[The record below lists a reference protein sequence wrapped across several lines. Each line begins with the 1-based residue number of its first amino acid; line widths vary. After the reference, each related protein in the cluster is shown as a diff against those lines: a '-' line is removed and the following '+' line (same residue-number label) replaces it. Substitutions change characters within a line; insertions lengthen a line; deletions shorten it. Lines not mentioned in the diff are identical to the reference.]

1 MLANNM
7 TTFKSAA
14 DQEADVATFV
24 HPETLVYTKNGPKP
38 IKDIRLSD
46 TLSSGAKLSDIMQLP
61 FEGHLVNINGNLVGP
76 HHKLSVLQGS
86 QEAIKHDVAAP
97 KWLPAAAIAEGD
109 YLEFTIPTASE
120 TVPLSEDDCWLL
132 GVTVGQG
139 KQSGSDVELPRSAI
153 TDTLVRHCEDTKVP
167 YVSAKSGAV
176 TFQSPFNTSLI
187 FRPDGSKSLAPELLH
202 MSNVQLEAFTSGL
215 EEKAS
220 LRDSCNATA
229 LKGRPTASHDDKFQ
243 LETTSLAAQVQFMYL
258 GRGIMTHLDGNGQ
271 LARTGEQPQDWF
283 AHGNSLFWKVTQKEQ
298 YAYNG
303 PVYDLQIAGGLG
315 EDPDT
320 EPSYMTSGGLH
331 HNGGGK
337 RNGSIA
343 VYVEPWHG
351 DVLEFVAL
359 KRNHG
364 DEALRCR
371 DLFLA
376 LWIND
381 LFMKRVEADG
391 MWSLMCPNTSPGLSD
406 VYDKDDEHMD
416 FTNLYERYE
425 AEGKFQKQIKAREL
439 WDSIIVSQIETG
451 VPYMLYKD
459 AVNRKTNQSNLG
471 TIKSSNLCCEVCQ
484 YSSADETS
492 VCNLASVALKA
503 FVKCFEDKPAEF
515 DFHELHKVIKVM
527 TRNLNNV
534 IDLNYYPVETARNSN
549 MKHRPIGLGVQG
561 LADAFMMM
569 RYPFE
574 SAEAQALNKD
584 IFETIYHAALEASC
598 EMAAERETEVLE
610 YKQLAAIDDKP
621 KELKRQLTQIL
632 KKTKFT
638 QEELTREKCCGSYD
652 SYLWNG
658 GCPLSKGIFQF
669 DMWDV
674 KPSDRWNWTSLLEQ
688 IDVHGVRNSLLVA
701 PMPTA
706 STSQILGNFEC
717 FEAPTSN
724 IFTRRTLAGEFI
736 VANKYMLRDLI
747 DRGLWTESIRAR
759 VIAAGGS
766 IQDIEEIPDDIKAL
780 YKTMWEVKM
789 RTVIDMARDR
799 GAFVDQS
806 QSMNLYMAN
815 PTLKNMTSMHFYAWK
830 AALKTGCYYIRT
842 RAKARPQQFT
852 VDPLLLAKQ
861 DKPETSLPT
870 AEEVLACSL
879 ENKRLVRC
887 VQDETHIRV
896 LNFVIRSSNGHRLN
910 LVDCGA
916 PGRRWQCI
924 WPSSRWNQNFGWESS
939 QGHEIVA
946 EAQGITWW
954 PH

>member
-1 MLANNM
+1 M
-7 TTFKSAA
+7 K
-14 DQEADVATFV
+14 
-24 HPETLVYTKNGPKP
+24 
-38 IKDIRLSD
+38 LSD
-46 TLSSGAKLSDIMQLP
+46 TLSSGAKLADIMQLQ
-61 FEGHLVNINGNLVGP
+61 FDGSLININGNLVGP
-76 HHKLSVLQGS
+76 GHKLSVLQGS
-86 QEAIKHDVAAP
+86 QQALKHGVVAP
-97 KWLPAAAIAEGD
+97 KWLPASAIAPGD
-109 YLEFTIPTASE
+109 YLEFSTAVASE
-120 TVPLSEDDCWLL
+120 TIPLSSEECWLV
-132 GVTVGQG
+132 GVITGQG
-139 KQSGSDVELPRSAI
+139 QTAGTRVRIPYSKFTDRLIKRLEDAAI
-153 TDTLVRHCEDTKVP
+153 P
-167 YVSAKSGAV
+167 YVSSKSAAV
-176 TFQSPFNTSLI
+176 LFESPLNLSLI
-187 FRPDGSKSLAPELLH
+187 FKPDGSKSLAPEILH
-202 MSNVQLEAFTSGL
+202 MTAEQSKAFTSGL
-215 EEKAS
+215 EDSVSALESEITQLDSAS
-220 LRDSCNATA
+220 LAV
-229 LKGRPTASHDDKFQ
+229 
-243 LETTSLAAQVQFMYL
+243 QVQFIYL
-258 GRGIMTHLDGNGQ
+258 QTLELTKVDEKGQ
-271 LARTGEQPQDWF
+271 LAKVETDDWF
-283 AHGNSLFWKVTQKEQ
+283 SHGNSLFQKVIQKEE
-298 YAYNG
+298 YAYSG

-315 EDPDT
+315 EEPDT
-320 EPSYMTSGGLH
+320 QPSYMTSGGLH

-343 VYVEPWHG
+343 VYLEPWHA
-351 DVLEFVAL
+351 DVMEFVAL

-391 MWSLMCPNTSPGLSD
+391 IWSLMCPNTSPGLSD
-406 VYDKDDEHMD
+406 VFDKDEDHMD

-425 AEGKFQKQIKAREL
+425 SEGKFMKQIKAREL
-439 WDSIIVSQIETG
+439 WDAIIVSQIETG

-459 AVNRKTNQSNLG
+459 SVNRKTNQSNLG
-471 TIKSSNLCCEVCQ
+471 TIKSSNLCAEIVQ
-484 YSSADETS
+484 FSSETETS

-503 FVKCFEDKPAEF
+503 FIKHFEDKPAKY
-515 DFHELHKVIKVM
+515 DFEELHKIIKVM

-534 IDLNYYPVETARNSN
+534 IDINYYPVETARNSN

-561 LADAFMMM
+561 LADAFMLM

-598 EMAAERETEVLE
+598 EMAAERETEILE

-638 QEELTREKCCGSYD
+638 QEELSRERCCGSYD

-674 KPSDRWNWTSLLEQ
+674 KPSNRWNWTTLSEQ
-688 IDVHGVRNSLLVA
+688 IDAHGVRNSLLVA

-706 STSQILGNFEC
+706 STSQILGNYES
-717 FEAPTSN
+717 FEAATSN
-724 IFTRRTLAGEFI
+724 IFTRRTLAGEFV

-766 IQDIEEIPDDIKAL
+766 IQDIDEIPDDIKAL

-830 AALKTGCYYIRT
+830 AGLKCGMYYART

-852 VDPLLLAKQ
+852 VDPLMLAKQ
-861 DKPETSLPT
+861 SKVEAVQAT

-879 ENKRLVRC
+879 ENK
-887 VQDETHIRV
+887 
-896 LNFVIRSSNGHRLN
+896 
-910 LVDCGA
+910 
-916 PGRRWQCI
+916 
-924 WPSSRWNQNFGWESS
+924 
-939 QGHEIVA
+939 
-946 EAQGITWW
+946 EACQMCSG
-954 PH
+954 